1 MASSD
6 AMQSA
11 DVPKSRFE
19 KCISPPAS
27 KQNEAEENF
36 LGAPA
41 LEKLER
47 RLSLATVVQR
57 FDDDSRAV
65 RAVLHVRTS
74 EAICVAA
81 SDVQDVLRDARAH
94 PNGAS
99 LPMTVR

>member
-19 KCISPPAS
+19 KCISPPAI

-36 LGAPA
+36 FGAPA

-65 RAVLHVRTS
+65 RAVLRGRHLGLVEADIRQALQRQSS
-74 EAICVAA
+74 EV
-81 SDVQDVLRDARAH
+81 
-94 PNGAS
+94 
-99 LPMTVR
+99 M